1 MAKACCGTE
10 RDDRIQQYQL
20 DNWKVNETV
29 FKTFKPDDTLY
40 STEYIIKEKEGI
52 QLLIDPQSPNWI
64 SVNRTGLEILKLCN
78 GKHTVS
84 DIKRIMSER
93 YPDNDKINSEVSDFI
108 SAAGTLQFISEKPVV
123 KPAYKGRAKAI
134 APGKLDELWIYT
146 TLACNLRCKHC
157 LVSAGAKLK
166 DELSTEEVK
175 KLVDDAVALG
185 VNRFYVTGGEPF
197 IKDDIFE
204 VIEYITKT
212 KDRELI
218 LLTNATLFDDEKIKK
233 LDKLKG
239 PKLIMQVSLE
249 GPNAEIHD
257 KLRGEGSFDKAVDG
271 VKRLVAIGIIPI
283 ISTAIS
289 KYNEDNIKETSE
301 FLSKLGIKDHHI
313 LWMHSKGRGASN
325 VDELYV
331 PSEKVTSIMKE
342 QRKVFQEQDVIVD
355 NEESLK
361 ARIRYKRGRKNDLC
375 NNCYE
380 KICVNA
386 DGHVYPCGSLNGDPA
401 FDSGSIRD
409 KSLKDIWLG
418 SDMMKCGRENTV
430 QDKDGCRD
438 CYLKFFC
445 GGGCTSHS
453 YYASEVDSG
462 KGSIKAQDPYCST
475 YKALY
480 EDIMWDM
487 AAEGVAP
494 EKKDGYV
501 TPHVFNAMDSKLP
514 PYLAN
519 AVTSIDDKTEV
530 GCYHCSCVLS
540 VDVEDE
546 ENVCRPEIKGDVAR
560 KVKKKYGEAAD
571 TPELNYYCP
580 TGYNPD
586 DLKHIPNKVL
596 DVSYGCGN
604 PAAISE
610 LKENETVL
618 DLGSGGGIDCFIAAK
633 RVGKNGK
640 VIGVDMTDAMLDTA
654 RENAKAVA
662 DNLGYDVVEFRK
674 GDLASLPAED
684 NTIDLVISNCVV
696 NLTEDKT
703 DVFKEVF
710 RILKPGGRFVI
721 SDIIADQPVPGY
733 MKRDKEL
740 WGACL
745 SGALT
750 DKRFVEV
757 AVEAGFPDVTIT
769 QNYLYK
775 KVEYITFYSVTLKG
789 KKPQSQGTKCSCCA

>member
-1 MAKACCGTE
+1 MAKACCGTARDE
-10 RDDRIQQYQL
+10 RIEHYNL
-20 DNWKVNETV
+20 EKWKVNETV
-29 FKTFKPDDTLY
+29 FKTFDVNNTLY
-40 STEYIIKEKEGI
+40 PTEYIEKEKDGI
-52 QLLIDPQSPNWI
+52 HLLIDPLAPNWI
-64 SVNRTGLEILKLCN
+64 SVNRVGLEILKLCD
-78 GKHTVS
+78 GKRRVS
-84 DIKRIMSER
+84 DIQKIMAER
-93 YPDNDKINSEVSDFI
+93 YAGSEKIGSEVSDFI
-108 SAAGTLQFISEKPVV
+108 SAAGTLEFISEKPFER
-123 KPAYKGRAKAI
+123 AEYKGRDKAI
-134 APGKLDELWIYT
+134 APDKLDELWIYT

-157 LVSAGAKLK
+157 LVSAGVKLK
-166 DELSTEEVK
+166 EELSTEEVK
-175 KLVDDAVALG
+175 KLVDDAVDLG

-204 VIEYITKT
+204 VIEYITRT

-218 LLTNATLFDDEKIKK
+218 LLTNATLFDDKKIKK

-239 PKLIMQVSLE
+239 PKLILQVSLE
-249 GPNAEIHD
+249 GPNAEIND

-271 VKRLVAIGIIPI
+271 IKRLVKTGIVPI

-301 FLSKLGIKDHHI
+301 FLSTLGIKDHHI
-313 LWMHSKGRGASN
+313 LWMHTKGRGASN
-325 VDELYV
+325 IDELYV
-331 PSEKVTSIMKE
+331 PTEKVTQIMKE
-342 QRKVFQEQDVIVD
+342 QRKVFEEQDVIVD

-375 NNCYE
+375 NNCFE
-380 KICVNA
+380 KICVNS

-401 FDSGSIRD
+401 FDSGSIRER
-409 KSLKDIWLG
+409 SLKDIWMD
-418 SDMMKCGRENTV
+418 SDVMRCGRGNTV
-430 QDKDGCRD
+430 LDKEGCKD
-438 CYLKFFC
+438 CYLKYFC

-453 YYASEVDSG
+453 YYASEVDAG
-462 KGSIKAQDPYCST
+462 KGNIKAQDPYCST
-475 YKALY
+475 YKTLY

-487 AAEGVAP
+487 ATEGVPP
-494 EKKDGYV
+494 EKNDGYV
-501 TPHVFNAMDSKLP
+501 TPHVYNAMDSKLP
-514 PYLAN
+514 SFLAN
-519 AVTSIDDKTEV
+519 AVKSIDDSIEV

-560 KVKKKYGEAAD
+560 KVKKKYGEAAIK
-571 TPELNYYCP
+571 PELNFYCP
-580 TGYNPD
+580 TGYNPK

-604 PAAISE
+604 PAAIAE
-610 LKENETVL
+610 LTENETVL

-640 VIGVDMTDAMLDTA
+640 VIGVDMTNDMLDTA

-662 DNLGYDVVEFRK
+662 ENLGYDVVEFRK
-674 GDLASLPAED
+674 GDLGSLPAED
-684 NTIDLVISNCVV
+684 NTVDLVISNCVI
-696 NLTEDKT
+696 NLTEDKA
-703 DVFKEVF
+703 DVFKEVL

-721 SDIIADQPVPGY
+721 SDIIADKPVPGY
-733 MKRDKEL
+733 MRRDKEL

-757 AVEAGFPDVTIT
+757 AVDAGFPDVILT

-775 KVEYITFYSVTLKG
+775 KVEYINFYSVTLKG
-789 KKPQSQGTKCSCCA
+789 EKPQSQEAKSA